1 MTSRVSL
8 LPIILR
14 SLQLSK
20 MMRYSYILALAALSL
35 FSSCQLYEDAPEGIE
50 HPGVVLDEASR
61 SLSEVLGSSPHGWH
75 GVMIPGSYQYGGINF
90 CFKFDDK
97 TSVEVSSEDGG
108 AVRSSYKLSQSN
120 GIRLTFDSWN
130 DRIGRYASP
139 DYTLLQGLEGDFEFR
154 LDNISPDGKQ
164 ITFTGIYSKNKFV
177 LTRLDEEPEEYLA
190 KVKAVRDALYG
201 KALSPLKLGGKEA
214 NISVFGLARQLNVT
228 VDGVSKLMP
237 IYFTPEGVNIIGP
250 DEAMDD
256 KPAERVGQIGTEI
269 LRSLQVKKE
278 GDTYKV
284 IAPDGTQQLDIQET
298 FWDLTKGKI
307 RMYFYD
313 GWASQDFVDVLTSI
327 NGTPASEGK
336 EAVPG
341 LISRDRWYQAGTTL
355 GEFAYMGRTDGGDT
369 KVSFRVFAPKNQAW
383 ASYYLDFAAVTGDK
397 NQILV
402 KKFVRAGYDWYR
414 HQQAISPIVDHLVA
428 KSPYRFSYWTNSS
441 GNYSVSMT
449 SVNDPKSYMRTSLV
463 YPTDAA
469 LDKLVVE

>member
-97 TSVEVSSEDGG
+97 TWVEVSSEDGG
-108 AVRSSYKLSQSN
+108 AVRSTYKLSLNN

-130 DRIGRYASP
+130 DRIARYASP

-154 LDNISPDGKQ
+154 LDSISPDGKQ

-278 GDTYKV
+278 GDAYKV
-284 IAPDGTQQLDIQET
+284 LAPDGTQQLDIQET
-298 FWDLTKGKI
+298 FYDLTKGKI
-307 RMYFYD
+307 KMYFYD
-313 GWASQDFVDVLTSI
+313 GWASQDFVDVLTRI
-327 NGTPASEGK
+327 NGVAASGSQS
-336 EAVPG
+336 AVPG
-341 LISRDRWYQAGTTL
+341 LISRDRWYQAGTTM
-355 GEFAYMGRTDGGDT
+355 GDYAYMGRTDGGDT
-369 KVSFRVFAPKNQAW
+369 KVSFQIFTPYSQDW

-402 KKFVRAGYDWYR
+402 KKFVRAGYDWYY
-414 HQQAISPIVDHLVA
+414 HQYALAPIVDYLVE
-428 KSPYRFSYWTNSS
+428 KSPYRFNYWTNSQ
-441 GNYSVSMT
+441 GRYSVSMT
-449 SVNDPKSYMRTSLV
+449 SVNDPNCYMRTSLV
-463 YPTDAA
+463 YPTDTS

>member
-20 MMRYSYILALAALSL
+20 TMRHYYILALAALSL

-50 HPGVVLDEASR
+50 RPGVVLDEASR

-90 CFKFDDK
+90 CFKFDKK
-97 TSVEVSSEDGG
+97 TLVEISSEDGG
-108 AVRSSYKLSQSN
+108 AVRSTYKLSQSN
-120 GIRLTFDSWN
+120 GIRLTFDTWN

-139 DYTLLQGLEGDFEFR
+139 DYTLLQGLEGDFELR
-154 LDNISPDGKQ
+154 LESISPDGKQ
-164 ITFTGIYSKNKFV
+164 IVFTGIYSKNKLV
-177 LTRLDEEPEEYLA
+177 LTRLEEEPEEYLA

-214 NISVFGLARQLNVT
+214 NISIFGLARQLNVT
-228 VDGVSKLMP
+228 VDGESKLMP
-237 IYFTPEGVNIIGP
+237 IYFTPEGMTVIEP
-250 DEAMDD
+250 DEERED
-256 KPAERVGQIGTEI
+256 KPSERVGQIGTEI
-269 LRSLQVKKE
+269 LRSLQVTKE
-278 GDTYKV
+278 GDAYKV
-284 IAPDGTQQLDIQET
+284 LAPDGKQQLDIEET
-298 FWDLTKGKI
+298 FYDLTQKKI
-307 RMYFYD
+307 KMYFYD

-336 EAVPG
+336 DAVPG
-341 LISRDRWYQAGTTL
+341 LISRDRWYQNGTSM
-355 GEFAYMGRTDGGDT
+355 GEYAYMGRTDGGDT
-369 KVSFRVFAPKNQAW
+369 KVSFQIFTPNSQAW
-383 ASYYLDFAAVTGDK
+383 ASYYLDFAAVTGDQ

-428 KSPYRFSYWTNSS
+428 KSPYRFNYWTNSQGS
-441 GNYSVSMT
+441 YSVSMT
-449 SVNDPKSYMRTSLV
+449 SVKDPNSYMRTSLV
-463 YPTDAA
+463 YAPSTP
-469 LDKLVVE
+469 LNELVVN

>member
-1 MTSRVSL
+1 
-8 LPIILR
+8 
-14 SLQLSK
+14 
-20 MMRYSYILALAALSL
+20 MRLYYILAFAALSL
-35 FSSCQLYEDAPEGIE
+35 FSSCQLYEDAPTGMDR
-50 HPGVVLDEASR
+50 PGVVLDDEIL
-61 SLSEVLGSSPHGWH
+61 SLYKLLGSSPHGWR

-90 CFKFDDK
+90 CFKFDAK
-97 TSVEVSSEDGG
+97 TWVEVSSEDGG
-108 AVRSSYKLSQSN
+108 AVRSTYTLSQSD
-120 GIRLTFDSWN
+120 GVRLTFDSWN
-130 DRIGRYASP
+130 NRIGRYASP
-139 DYTLLQGLEGDFEFR
+139 DYTLLQGLEGDFELR
-154 LDNISPDGKQ
+154 LESISPDGKQ
-164 ITFTGIYSKNKFV
+164 ITFSGIYSKNKLV

-313 GWASQDFVDVLTSI
+313 GWASKDFVDVLTSI

-355 GEFAYMGRTDGGDT
+355 GEYAYMGRTDGGDT
-369 KVSFRVFAPKNQAW
+369 KVSFRVFAPNSQAW

-402 KKFVRAGYDWYR
+402 KKFVRAGYDWYL
-414 HQQAISPIVDHLVA
+414 HQQALSPIVDHLVE
-428 KSPYRFSYWTNSS
+428 KSPYRFNYWTNSS
-441 GNYSVSMT
+441 GNSSVSMT

>member
-1 MTSRVSL
+1 MTSRVSQ

-97 TSVEVSSEDGG
+97 TWVEVSSEDGG
-108 AVRSSYKLSQSN
+108 AVRSTYKLSLNN

-130 DRIGRYASP
+130 DRIARYASP

-154 LDNISPDGKQ
+154 LDSISPDGKQ

-278 GDTYKV
+278 GDAYKV
-284 IAPDGTQQLDIQET
+284 LAPDGTQQLDIQET
-298 FWDLTKGKI
+298 FYDLTKGKI
-307 RMYFYD
+307 KMYFYD
-313 GWASQDFVDVLTSI
+313 GWASQDFVDVLTRI
-327 NGTPASEGK
+327 NGVAASGSQS
-336 EAVPG
+336 AVPG
-341 LISRDRWYQAGTTL
+341 LISRDRWYQAGTTM
-355 GEFAYMGRTDGGDT
+355 GDYAYMGRTDGGDT
-369 KVSFRVFAPKNQAW
+369 KVSFQIFTPYSQDW

-402 KKFVRAGYDWYR
+402 KKFVRAGYDWYY
-414 HQQAISPIVDHLVA
+414 HQYALAPIVDYLVE
-428 KSPYRFSYWTNSS
+428 KSPYRFNYWTNSQ
-441 GNYSVSMT
+441 GRYSVSMT
-449 SVNDPKSYMRTSLV
+449 SVNDPNCYMRTSLV
-463 YPTDAA
+463 YPTDTS

>member
-1 MTSRVSL
+1 MTSRVSQ

-97 TSVEVSSEDGG
+97 TWVEVSSEDGG
-108 AVRSSYKLSQSN
+108 AVRSTYKLSLNN

-130 DRIGRYASP
+130 DRIARYASP

-177 LTRLDEEPEEYLA
+177 LTRLEEEPEEYLA

-228 VDGVSKLMP
+228 VDGESKLMP
-237 IYFTPEGVNIIGP
+237 IYFTPEGMTVIEP
-250 DEAMDD
+250 DEERED
-256 KPAERVGQIGTEI
+256 KPSERVGQIGTEI

-278 GDTYKV
+278 GDAYKV
-284 IAPDGTQQLDIQET
+284 LAPDGTQQLDIQET
-298 FWDLTKGKI
+298 FYDLTKGKI
-307 RMYFYD
+307 KMYFYD
-313 GWASQDFVDVLTSI
+313 GWASQDFVDVLTRI
-327 NGTPASEGK
+327 NGVAASGSQS
-336 EAVPG
+336 AVPG
-341 LISRDRWYQAGTTL
+341 LISRDRWYQAGTTM
-355 GEFAYMGRTDGGDT
+355 GDYAYMGRTDGGDT
-369 KVSFRVFAPKNQAW
+369 KVSFQIFTPYSQSW

-402 KKFVRAGYDWYR
+402 KKFVRAGYDWYY
-414 HQQAISPIVDHLVA
+414 HQYALAPIVDYLVE
-428 KSPYRFSYWTNSS
+428 KSPYRFNYWTNSQ
-441 GNYSVSMT
+441 GRYSVSMT
-449 SVNDPKSYMRTSLV
+449 SVNDPNCYMRTSLV
-463 YPTDAA
+463 YPTDTS